1 LLSESQAKTAERDLG
16 QNLNHP
22 GESETGDGPGG
33 THPVCFPKKDARERL
48 VENESILQ
56 GNGMGLMVHVGDEIV
71 ETVEVVEVVEV
82 AEGSVS
88 VGIAVAVGW
97 KGYRG
102 RR

>member
-1 LLSESQAKTAERDLG
+1 
-16 QNLNHP
+16 
-22 GESETGDGPGG
+22 
-33 THPVCFPKKDARERL
+33 
-48 VENESILQ
+48 
-56 GNGMGLMVHVGDEIV
+56 MGLMVHVGDEIV
-71 ETVEVVEVVEV
+71 EIVETVEV

>member
-16 QNLNHP
+16 QSLNHP

-33 THPVCFPKKDARERL
+33 THPVCFLKKDARERL
-48 VENESILQ
+48 VETESILQ

-71 ETVEVVEVVEV
+71 EIVEV